1 MNTQRYEH
9 AIYVFGNYAM
19 MIVAKTYQRGHTFT
33 KETRDI
39 CIHFINKF
47 CAKIDSLECHL
58 ESQVPFLNK
67 KKKKRNN
74 KNTMIEHNIY
84 LGKTKSFYGM
94 PYLQIFESNFGTI

>member
-1 MNTQRYEH
+1 M
-9 AIYVFGNYAM
+9 V
-19 MIVAKTYQRGHTFT
+19 VAKMYQRGHTFT

-67 KKKKRNN
+67 KKRRKETTR
-74 KNTMIEHNIY
+74 T
-84 LGKTKSFYGM
+84 
-94 PYLQIFESNFGTI
+94 P